1 MVYKII
7 DNFEVLSQHFEDLK
21 IYNIF
26 LYNNCLYV
34 SDTNNS
40 EDFYIKINNMFKDS
54 KIYQI
59 NENNLIYE
67 TQNIIEWVKK
77 ELVKSDLVQYEK
89 DNQKKLKNAMKI
101 LDNVEQEL
109 FGRGEYQW
117 QKKNEKEVGLLRR
130 MITKISMK
138 NKNK

>member
-7 DNFEVLSQHFEDLK
+7 DNFEVLSQHFKDLK